1 MAKRKFKAESGRLLD
16 LMINSIYTHKEI
28 FLRELIS
35 NASDAIDKLYFASLT
50 DENVGMSR
58 EDFLIRIELDK
69 DARTLTI
76 TDNGI
81 GMTKQELEDN
91 LGVICKSGTLAFKSE
106 HEVGEDIDVIGQFG
120 VGFYSAFMVSKKVRV
135 TSHAYGEQQAYTW
148 ESAGEDGYTIKE
160 ADKDGVGTVITLTLK
175 DDTEDEKYSDY
186 LNEYKISGLVK
197 RYSDYI
203 RYPIRMMMENTVPT
217 QDGKGYEKVMEDTV
231 LNSMIPLWRKAKKDI
246 TDEEYN
252 AFYRDKFM
260 DYNEPLH
267 VINIKTE
274 GLVSYNA
281 ILYIPKKPPYD
292 FYTKDYKRGLQ
303 LYSNNVMIMEN
314 CEDLLPSYFGFVK
327 GVVESSDLSL
337 NISREMLQHDRQLK
351 VIAEN
356 IKKKLQSE
364 LLKLQKNDR
373 AKYEEFFSSFGT
385 TIKYGIYEGY
395 GVNKDFLKDLVLYYS
410 DKQDKMITLK
420 EYVES
425 MADGQKDIYY
435 VCGEDREKVLRLPQT
450 ELVREK
456 GYDILCMTDD
466 VDEFAVKLMDSYDDK
481 KFKSVSD
488 NDLDL
493 TTDEEKKDI
502 EEKTKANEDVLERLK
517 SALDGKVKDVRLS
530 TRLKSS
536 AVCLVSEGM
545 LSIEMEKV
553 LNSMPMENGAKA
565 QRVLE
570 INPNH
575 PVFTAICALQ
585 KDDDDKLAL
594 YANLLYQQA
603 LLIEGLN
610 VDDPVSFSN
619 DICKLMAR

>member
-1 MAKRKFKAESGRLLD
+1 MAKKKFKAESGRLLD

-35 NASDAIDKLYFASLT
+35 NASDAMDKLYFASLT
-50 DENVGMSR
+50 DENIGMSR
-58 EDFLIRIELDK
+58 EDFKIGIELDK
-69 DARTLTI
+69 DTRTI
-76 TDNGI
+76 SISDNGI
-81 GMTKQELEDN
+81 GMTKEELENN

-106 HEVGEDIDVIGQFG
+106 NDINDDIDVIGQFG
-120 VGFYSAFMVSKKVRV
+120 VGFYSAFMVSKKIKV
-135 TSHAYGEQQAYTW
+135 TSLAYGQEQAYTW
-148 ESAGEDGYTIKE
+148 ESTGEDGYTIKPSV
-160 ADKDGVGTVITLTLK
+160 KQSVGTEIILTLK
-175 DDTEDEKYSDY
+175 DDTDDENYSDY
-186 LNEYKISGLVK
+186 LNEYKISSLVK
-197 RYSDYI
+197 KYSDYI
-203 RYPIRMMMENTVPT
+203 RYPIHMMMENTVPT
-217 QDGKGYEKVMEDTV
+217 ADGEGYEKVVQDTV
-231 LNSMIPLWRKAKKDI
+231 LNSMIPLWRRNKKDI

-252 AFYRDKFM
+252 TFYRDKFF

-274 GLVSYNA
+274 GIVSYNA
-281 ILYIPKKPPYD
+281 ILYIPKEPPYD

-303 LYSNNVMIMEN
+303 LYSNNVMIMDN
-314 CEDLLPSYFGFVK
+314 CEDLLPNYFGFVK

-373 AKYEEFFSSFGT
+373 EKYEKFFNSFGS

-395 GVNKDFLKDLVLYYS
+395 GANKDFLKDLTLYYS

-420 EYVES
+420 EYVSAMPEE
-425 MADGQKDIYY
+425 QKDIYY
-435 VCGEDREKVLRLPQT
+435 VCGDDRNRVLRLPQT
-450 ELVREK
+450 EKVREK

-466 VDEFAVKLMDSYDDK
+466 VDEFAIKLIDSYEDK

-488 NDLDL
+488 NELDL
-493 TTDEEKKDI
+493 SSDDEKKEI
-502 EEKTKANEDVLERLK
+502 EEKTKENEDVLSRLK
-517 SALDGKVKDVRLS
+517 TALDGKVKDVRLS
-530 TRLKSS
+530 NRLKNSP
-536 AVCLVSEGM
+536 VCLLSEGM

-575 PVFTAICALQ
+575 PVFSSITTIE
-585 KDDDDKLAL
+585 KDNDEKLTL

-603 LLIEGLN
+603 LLIEGLS
-610 VDDPVSFSN
+610 VEDPVSFSN
-619 DICKLMAR
+619 DICTLMAK

>member
-35 NASDAIDKLYFASLT
+35 NASDAMDKLYFASLT

-120 VGFYSAFMVSKKVRV
+120 VGFYSAFMVSKKVKV
-135 TSHAYGEQQAYTW
+135 TSLAYGEQQAYTW

-373 AKYEEFFSSFGT
+373 AKYEEFFTSFGT

-425 MADGQKDIYY
+425 MAEGQKDIYY

-493 TTDEEKKDI
+493 STDEEKKDI
-502 EEKTKANEDVLERLK
+502 EKKTKENEDVLERLK

-585 KDDDDKLAL
+585 KDDEEKLAL

-610 VDDPVSFSN
+610 VDDPVAFSN

>member
-1 MAKRKFKAESGRLLD
+1 M
-16 LMINSIYTHKEI
+16 
-28 FLRELIS
+28 
-35 NASDAIDKLYFASLT
+35 
-50 DENVGMSR
+50 
-58 EDFLIRIELDK
+58 
-69 DARTLTI
+69 
-76 TDNGI
+76 
-81 GMTKQELEDN
+81 
-91 LGVICKSGTLAFKSE
+91 
-106 HEVGEDIDVIGQFG
+106 
-120 VGFYSAFMVSKKVRV
+120 
-135 TSHAYGEQQAYTW
+135 
-148 ESAGEDGYTIKE
+148 
-160 ADKDGVGTVITLTLK
+160 
-175 DDTEDEKYSDY
+175 
-186 LNEYKISGLVK
+186 
-197 RYSDYI
+197 
-203 RYPIRMMMENTVPT
+203 
-217 QDGKGYEKVMEDTV
+217 
-231 LNSMIPLWRKAKKDI
+231 
-246 TDEEYN
+246 
-252 AFYRDKFM
+252 
-260 DYNEPLH
+260 
-267 VINIKTE
+267 
-274 GLVSYNA
+274 
-281 ILYIPKKPPYD
+281 
-292 FYTKDYKRGLQ
+292 
-303 LYSNNVMIMEN
+303 
-314 CEDLLPSYFGFVK
+314 
-327 GVVESSDLSL
+327 
-337 NISREMLQHDRQLK
+337 
-351 VIAEN
+351 
-356 IKKKLQSE
+356 
-364 LLKLQKNDR
+364 
-373 AKYEEFFSSFGT
+373 
-385 TIKYGIYEGY
+385 
-395 GVNKDFLKDLVLYYS
+395 LYYS

-425 MADGQKDIYY
+425 MAEGQKDIYY

-493 TTDEEKKDI
+493 STDEEKKDI

-610 VDDPVSFSN
+610 VDDPVAFSN